1 MEETEKS
8 KEMLASYLR
17 KHLQLFA
24 DNLAVA
30 LQEPITR
37 GVLVDMATRMLVD
50 RCTKEQIDAALES
63 VNGVWPFV
71 KPQDPMLN

>member
-1 MEETEKS
+1 MKETERS

-17 KHLQLFA
+17 KQLQLFA

-63 VNGVWPFV
+63 VNGVWPIV